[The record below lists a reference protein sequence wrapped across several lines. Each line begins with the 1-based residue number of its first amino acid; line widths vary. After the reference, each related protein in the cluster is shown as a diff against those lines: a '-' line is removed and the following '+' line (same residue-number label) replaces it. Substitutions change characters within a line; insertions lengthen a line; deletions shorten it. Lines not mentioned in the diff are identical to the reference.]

1 LLTVT
6 AFIWTV
12 SVVLDVF
19 VFQPLKGWL
28 IIKIVFYFMNAH
40 LQLQSAA
47 EALEGLFLVKNWGD
61 VEYRI

>member
-1 LLTVT
+1 M
-6 AFIWTV
+6 
-12 SVVLDVF
+12 VLDVF